1 MTDADAGAVDSRALR
16 PGMVVGGKFALL
28 RRIGEGGVGVVFE
41 AEDTWIGRRVALKV
55 LHSHLSHS
63 ADVLARF
70 RREARAAAMTLH
82 PNIVSVFEVGQWRDG
97 SPYIVQELLDGET
110 LRDRLLRDGRLPPS
124 EVMEILV
131 PIMGALAVAHRA
143 GIIHR
148 DIKPENIFLTRSTL
162 DGSTAVLPKLIDFGV
177 AKIASSENT
186 TLTGSLLGTPMYMSP
201 EQASGD
207 GPPDHR
213 TDVWAIGAVMYELLS
228 DHCPFEGGSAAVVL
242 AKILTEP
249 LKPLTKWVRDVPPEL
264 AAVVHRALERDPA
277 LRFASMEEL
286 LHALLTYAAKPDP
299 TISARHA
306 RSIPPPPPEQAPPEE
321 EPTAEILPASPVAT
335 THTSGSQP
343 PLNVAPSVPPK
354 PRPPSEA
361 PRWAPAPDAAPVD
374 NFPQMRTTSEW
385 ARPMV
390 QPELGWYGE
399 RAAPRATRDLAW
411 YTAAAGEALRDNAL
425 EEAVDHAEHAI
436 VTCHAEGETLGRMR
450 LVQAIAL
457 RWLGHYADSEVCAQE
472 ATETL
477 PLRSPGWYAAL
488 GHLALLGGYLGKNDR
503 FPFILA
509 DLAQAEAAGP
519 VSAPHVIAAGRL
531 AVSLVRA
538 GLLDCASRAL
548 ASARAAAEPGT
559 EDEPMVRAWIF
570 VTAAEFALHAGDPAG
585 SLIHLEAAVTCF
597 SEAGDVR
604 NACLQRS
611 NIGNGYMQLGA
622 YARAKGLL
630 REAIAVGEPMRL
642 GFIAPVR
649 ANLGFVLAR
658 LGDLEPAFEIEMA
671 ALDQCIRE
679 RYRRFELASRIYLA
693 IILWLRTEAG
703 HFAEAPAVGPDGQPL
718 PPAPPALPLPGER
731 PVTPR
736 RAEEELR
743 AAIAGSASSPPIRAY
758 ALANLADLLFTHDR
772 PAEARAAAEEAMR
785 ILLELEGVEEGES
798 LIRLQH
804 ALALEA
810 AGDAA
815 GAAAAIG
822 EARRRLLE
830 RADRIK
836 DARLRRSFLDHI
848 PENVRTL
855 ALAARYKPAR

>member
-1 MTDADAGAVDSRALR
+1 MTDADAGAVDTRALR

-28 RRIGEGGVGVVFE
+28 RRLGEGGVGVVFE

-55 LHSHLSHS
+55 LHSHLSNQ

-110 LRDRLLRDGRLPPS
+110 VRDRLLRDGRLPPA
-124 EVMEILV
+124 EAIEILV

-143 GIIHR
+143 GIVHR
-148 DIKPENIFLTRSTL
+148 DIKPENIFLARPTL
-162 DGSTAVLPKLIDFGV
+162 EGSTAIDPKLIDFGV
-177 AKIASSENT
+177 AKIASSEHT

-201 EQASGD
+201 EQASGE
-207 GPPDHR
+207 GPADHR
-213 TDVWAIGAVMYELLS
+213 TDIWAVGAVMYELLS
-228 DHCPFEGGSAAVVL
+228 DHCPFEGASAAVVL

-249 LKPLTKWVRDVPPEL
+249 LKPLGKRVKGVPEEL

-277 LRFASMEEL
+277 ARYGSMDEFL
-286 LHALLTYAAKPDP
+286 QALLTYAAKPDP
-299 TISARHA
+299 SISARHA
-306 RSIPPPPPEQAPPEE
+306 MSIPPPAHPTGAPPPPSVDEE
-321 EPTAEILPASPVAT
+321 LTAGLHPLGHIPTLPSGRSLDGPKPPAEASALPA
-335 THTSGSQP
+335 
-343 PLNVAPSVPPK
+343 
-354 PRPPSEA
+354 
-361 PRWAPAPDAAPVD
+361 AAPVD
-374 NFPQMRTTSEW
+374 AAPAGESFPQMRSTSEW

-390 QPELGWYGE
+390 QPELGWYDG
-399 RAAPRATRDLAW
+399 RAAAPRATRDLAW
-411 YTAAAGEALRDNAL
+411 YAARAGEALRDNAL
-425 EEAVDHAEHAI
+425 EEAVEHAEHAI
-436 VTCHAEGETLGRMR
+436 ATCHAEGEALGRMR
-450 LVQAIAL
+450 LVQAISL

-477 PLRSPGWYAAL
+477 PPRSPGWYAAL
-488 GHLALLGGYLGKNDR
+488 GHLALLGGYLGKNER
-503 FPFILA
+503 FPFILS
-509 DLAQAEAAGP
+509 DLAEAEAAGP

-538 GLLDCASRAL
+538 GLLDRASRAL

-585 SLIHLEAAVTCF
+585 SLLHLESAVTCF
-597 SEAGDVR
+597 SAAGDVR
-604 NACLQRS
+604 NSCLQRS

-658 LGDLEPAFEIEMA
+658 LGDLEQAYEIETK
-671 ALDQCIRE
+671 ALEQCIRE

-693 IILWLRTEAG
+693 GILWLREEAG
-703 HFAEAPAVGPDGQPL
+703 QNRSGPEAVTF
-718 PPAPPALPLPGER
+718 PGSR

-758 ALANLADLLFTHDR
+758 ALANLADLLFSHER
-772 PAEARAAAEEAMR
+772 PFEGRAAAEEAMA

-810 AGDAA
+810 SGDTA

-830 RADRIK
+830 RADRIN

-848 PENVRTL
+848 PENARTL
-855 ALAARYKPAR
+855 ALAARYKPQR